1 MIIVG
6 GAKGIRALLTLVAS
20 ALTVFYILLPLLAKG
35 YNPIG
40 ISLAISAFLTL
51 ITFLFI
57 TGLSRK
63 MISGLFGTLGGLV
76 AVGILSVLSQ
86 KALYLTGLAEE
97 FGYLELG
104 YQC

>member
-40 ISLAISAFLTL
+40 VSLAISAFLTL
-51 ITFLFI
+51 ITFVF

-63 MISGLFGTLGGLV
+63 VISGLFGTRRFGRSGNPVSSEPEGL
-76 AVGILSVLSQ
+76 
-86 KALYLTGLAEE
+86 
-97 FGYLELG
+97 
-104 YQC
+104 YQPA